1 MGVPDM
7 NFDKNTFNNDLAKSA
22 TTTSPG
28 LVKQAVAVVNSATAP
43 GGAYV
48 QAEAVAV
55 VTKLNELLTALRAA
69 GIIAP

>member
-1 MGVPDM
+1 MSIPDM

-22 TTTSPG
+22 TTTSAG
-28 LVKQAVAVVNSATAP
+28 LVKQAATVVNSATAP
-43 GGAYV
+43 GGTYV

>member
-1 MGVPDM
+1 MSIPDM

-22 TTTSPG
+22 TTTSAG
-28 LVKQAVAVVNSATAP
+28 LVKQAAAVVNSATAP
-43 GGAYV
+43 GGTYV

>member
-1 MGVPDM
+1 MSIPDM
-7 NFDKNTFNNDLAKSA
+7 NFDKNTFNNNLAKSA
-22 TTTSPG
+22 TTTSAG
-28 LVKQAVAVVNSATAP
+28 LVKQAAAVVNSATAP
-43 GGAYV
+43 GGTYV